1 MSGVS
6 GRGEEEVEQDVEV
19 GEHEGEEWMIVQDRP
34 ICMTNLELEWVT
46 D

>member
-6 GRGEEEVEQDVEV
+6 SRGEEELEQDVEV
-19 GEHEGEEWMIVQDRP
+19 GEHEGEEWMIVRDDRSGGG
-34 ICMTNLELEWVT
+34 VG